1 MGMNSGTRFAILRLI
16 PVFVLVGVAFG
27 LQYGVGLD
35 RLPSAGIGLIA
46 AIAARLALMR
56 VWK

>member
-1 MGMNSGTRFAILRLI
+1 MNPGTRFAILRLI

-27 LQYGVGLD
+27 LQYGVGVD

>member
-1 MGMNSGTRFAILRLI
+1 MGLNVGAQFAILRLI

-27 LQYGVGLD
+27 LQYGFGFD

-46 AIAARLALMR
+46 AIVSRVALMR

>member
-1 MGMNSGTRFAILRLI
+1 MNSGTRFAVLRLI
-16 PVFVLVGVAFG
+16 PVFVLVAVAFG

-35 RLPSAGIGLIA
+35 RLPSAGLGLIA

>member
-1 MGMNSGTRFAILRLI
+1 MSMNSGTRFAILRLI

-27 LQYGVGLD
+27 LQYGVRLD

-56 VWK
+56 AWK